1 MLRNE
6 LRTFLQCFWHL
17 LVLFSTVGQAHNN
30 TLAPCPRGS
39 YKHSTSRECVLCPRG
54 TYGTFS
60 VITFVTIF
68 AFVICAKWTT
78 NPSNQTGETSGLNNN
93 DCTAM
98 CPMGT
103 YGDVV
108 GARTIDDCKKCPAGT
123 FGMLPG
129 LTTRRCSG
137 VCPPGRY
144 SKDEGLIS
152 LTACVRCPRAYYM
165 WQCQEGQRQ
174 YTGKAV
180 PARAHDSR
188 GH

>member
-1 MLRNE
+1 MSTR
-6 LRTFLQCFWHL
+6 FLQALDIARVCSVPTRHIWYVFC
-17 LVLFSTVGQAHNN
+17 NN
-30 TLAPCPRGS
+30 IC
-39 YKHSTSRECVLCPRG
+39 YNFCVCH
-54 TYGTFS
+54 
-60 VITFVTIF
+60 V
-68 AFVICAKWTT
+68 CAKCTT
-78 NPSNQTGETSGLNNN
+78 KLSNQTGETSGLNNN